1 LPLHDINDVMHSQK
15 HKTQTSHENVHKPK
29 HFCCQPIHDNELKH
43 FMTTCPLST
52 LKDIANKFLVNNSIY
67 NYNSPKFMIIYVT
80 LYKILKKCCKN
91 CQLLFGQH
99 VAYDKYKYIIITLI
113 ILNYEPNNFLLIN

>member
-1 LPLHDINDVMHSQK
+1 MEHDTEPITQCVQHGKKWSLPLHDINDVMHSQK

-29 HFCCQPIHDNELKH
+29 HFCSQPIHDNELKH

-52 LKDIANKFLVNNSIY
+52 LKDIANNFLVNNSIF

-80 LYKILKKCCKN
+80 LYEIKKN
-91 CQLLFGQH
+91 
-99 VAYDKYKYIIITLI
+99 VAKT
-113 ILNYEPNNFLLIN
+113 NFYLDNM